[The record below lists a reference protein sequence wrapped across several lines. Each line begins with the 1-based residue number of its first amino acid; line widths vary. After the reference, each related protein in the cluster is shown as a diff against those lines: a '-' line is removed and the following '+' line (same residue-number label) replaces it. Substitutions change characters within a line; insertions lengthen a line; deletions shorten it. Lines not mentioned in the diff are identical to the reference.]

1 MYYISKE
8 PSIKTLNCSFCT
20 AQEEMELRN
29 SEQTRYV
36 AKVMS
41 KNCYTAKEKKQKKK
55 FNYYRICQATVAGN
69 PEEIQRGGSTGYVSN
84 NRVTLDIDD
93 HDGKDKELTKRI
105 YQKLKTLKQPYQPL
119 VLNVE
124 RSISKK
130 GVHIDVVILEGLS
143 IEENIAFWEEIL
155 DERIDHNTKDLGRA
169 LYLVPTEY
177 MLYTRPAYWAET
189 KSPIKLQ
196 EAIDWKEQYKE
207 KIRKEAEEKA
217 RVVEEARKGMEDYK
231 PVYDDEAKEC
241 KRLIHEVIVP
251 SGVDI
256 TETEEAWFHILCAIA
271 NTTGDEFLA
280 HDVSQFHPRYDFHET
295 RKKFAHAM
303 SKHYNYGLG
312 TLIHHMRQHGLI

>member
-8 PSIKTLNCSFCT
+8 ASIKTLNCSFCT

-55 FNYYRICQATVAGN
+55 FNYYRLCQATVAGN
-69 PEEIQRGGSTGYVSN
+69 PEEIQRGGSTEYVSN

-124 RSISKK
+124 RSISRK
-130 GVHIDVVILEGLS
+130 GVHIDVVMLEGLS
-143 IEENIAFWEEIL
+143 IEENIAFWEEAL
-155 DERIDHNTKDLGRA
+155 DEKLDHSTKDLGRA
-169 LYLVPTEY
+169 IFLVPTDY
-177 MLYTRPAYWAET
+177 MLYTSPAYWQET

-196 EAIDWKEQYKE
+196 EAIDWKEQE
-207 KIRKEAEEKA
+207 KLRKEAEEKA
-217 RVVEEARKGMEDYK
+217 RVVEEARKNLPQYK
-231 PVYDDEAKEC
+231 PKHEDEAKEVEH
-241 KRLIHEVIVP
+241 LIRDIIVP
-251 SGVDI
+251 SGTDI
-256 TETEEAWFHILCAIA
+256 TGDEPTWFRLVCAVA
-271 NTTGDEFLA
+271 NTTGNEMLV
-280 HDVSQFHPRYDFHET
+280 HDLSQFHP
-295 RKKFAHAM
+295 K
-303 SKHYNYGLG
+303 YNYKETHDKFVHASSKGYGYGIG